1 MPTTGRPFE
10 LPDFYR
16 PWPPRLNPHVEA
28 SRAHNRAWAAR
39 HGLIDEG
46 TWDAATAD
54 SIDLALFAAY
64 CFPDAT
70 PAQLDLLTD
79 WYFWGFYFDDW
90 FLRHYKATGDVIGAA
105 AWLADVRAFMPADL
119 AQPVPEATDPVQ
131 ATLAELWART
141 VPGTTQEWRRRF
153 GDNTFAQMDDAFW
166 ELGNLAAGRVP
177 NPIDYLERRRGAGAG
192 RWVADLI
199 ELVNGTPLPDHVWA
213 SRPVQVMRDTFTDAQ
228 VLLNDV
234 FSYQRETEVE
244 GEIHNFVLVL
254 REFLG
259 MTPQEAADTTNDLL
273 TSRLLQFEST
283 LLTELPDLPLTPAER
298 LAVVNIARSLQDANA
313 GSHEW
318 HLRSSRYMNEA
329 TRHADPKVPVWRHP
343 TGLGT
348 SAARLWAGHR
358 PVDRRAT
365 FQQPLADRPAPSS
378 PFAGGTRT
386 AAADWARRMGL
397 PYSPQAVSWTVTAH
411 NGVSR
416 DRLEVLSQWY
426 VFLAAL
432 DTTVDR
438 LFKSRGDVAGGKVFL
453 KRLPLFLTD
462 NPPVPLNPVERGL
475 ADLWGRAPLDTAH
488 FEQLLETREW
498 ELGNSARSR
507 VPDPVDH
514 LQTRRAE
521 HAGLMVDLVGYGLAL
536 PPAGRTALE
545 ECFADIATARR
556 DLVTYK
562 DKIAVPAEVSN
573 GVLALQRLLDCD
585 LQQAAD
591 VVGDLLTARRAQ
603 FDRLAADAPGDY
615 VEALRTWL
623 GGDLGDRTR
632 LGMSGLGTRGAH
644 AWRPA

>member
-1 MPTTGRPFE
+1 MRPFE

-28 SRAHNRAWAAR
+28 ARAHNRAWAVR
-39 HGLIDEG
+39 HGLIDDG
-46 TWDAATAD
+46 VWDAATAD

-90 FLRHYKATGDVIGAA
+90 FLRHYKSTGDVVGAA
-105 AWLADVRAFMPADL
+105 AWLADVRAFVPADL
-119 AQPVPEATDPVQ
+119 SQPVPEAADPVQ

-141 VPGTTQEWRRRF
+141 VPGTTEEWRRRF

-166 ELGNLAAGRVP
+166 ELGNLAEGRVP
-177 NPIDYLERRRGAGAG
+177 NPLDYLERRRGAGAG

-234 FSYQRETEVE
+234 FSYQRETEQE
-244 GEIHNFVLVL
+244 GELNNFVLVL

-259 MTPQEAADTTNDLL
+259 MTPQKAADTANDLI

-283 LLTELPDLPLTPAER
+283 LLTELPELPLTPQER
-298 LAVVNIARSLQDANA
+298 VAVLNVARSLQDANA

-329 TRHADPKVPVWRHP
+329 TRGADPRVPVWRHP
-343 TGLGT
+343 TGLGA

-358 PVDRRAT
+358 PVDRHASFHLPET
-365 FQQPLADRPAPSS
+365 VIAGKS
-378 PFAGGTRT
+378 PFAGGART

-397 PYSPQAVSWTVTAH
+397 PYAPQAVAWAVTAH
-411 NGVSR
+411 HHVSR

-426 VFLAAL
+426 VLLAAL
-432 DTTVDR
+432 DSTLDR
-438 LFKSRGDVAGGKVFL
+438 VFKARADLTGGKAFL
-453 KRLPLFLTD
+453 RRLPLFLNE
-462 NPPVPLNPVERGL
+462 NPPPPLNPVEKGL
-475 ADLWGRAPLDTAH
+475 ADLWARAPLNPVHVERLVAI
-488 FEQLLETREW
+488 REW
-498 ELGNSARSR
+498 ELGNSARGR

-521 HAGLMVDLVGYGLAL
+521 HAGLMVDLILYGLGL
-536 PPAGRTALE
+536 PAPRPSALE

-556 DLVTYK
+556 DLVTYRE
-562 DKIAVPAEVSN
+562 KISVPTEVSN
-573 GVLALQRLLDCD
+573 GVLALQRLLECD

-603 FDRLAADAPGDY
+603 FDRLAADAPADY
-615 VEALRTWL
+615 AEALRSWL

>member
-1 MPTTGRPFE
+1 MRPFE

-16 PWPPRLNPHVEA
+16 PWPPRLNPHVEEA
-28 SRAHNRAWAAR
+28 RAHNRAWAAR

-70 PAQLDLLTD
+70 PARLDLLTD

-90 FLRHYKATGDVIGAA
+90 FLRHYKSSGDVAGAA
-105 AWLADVRAFMPADL
+105 AWLAEVRAFMPADL
-119 AQPVPEATDPVQ
+119 ARPVPEAADPVQ

-141 VPGTTQEWRRRF
+141 VPGTTEEWRRRF

-234 FSYQRETEVE
+234 FSYQRETEHE
-244 GEIHNFVLVL
+244 GELNNFVLVL

-259 MTPQEAADTTNDLL
+259 MTPQEAADATNDLL

-298 LAVVNIARSLQDANA
+298 VAVLNVARSLQDANA

-329 TRHADPKVPVWRHP
+329 TRGADPKVPVWRYP

-348 SAARLWAGHR
+348 SAARLWGSHR
-358 PVDRRAT
+358 PVDRRASFT
-365 FQQPLADRPAPSS
+365 LPPEEKPARS

-397 PYSPQAVSWTVTAH
+397 PYSPQAVSWAVTAH

-426 VFLAAL
+426 VLLAAV

-438 LFKSRGDVAGGKVFL
+438 LFKARGDVAGGRAFL
-453 KRLPLFLTD
+453 RRLPLFLTETGHR
-462 NPPVPLNPVERGL
+462 PVNAVERGL
-475 ADLWGRAPLDTAH
+475 ADLWGRAPLDAAH

-498 ELGNSARSR
+498 ELGNSARGR

-521 HAGLMVDLVGYGLAL
+521 HAGLMVDLVLYGLGF
-536 PPAGRTALE
+536 PPAERTALE

-562 DKIAVPAEVSN
+562 ERIALPTEVSN
-573 GVLALQRLLDCD
+573 GVLALQRLLECD
-585 LQQAAD
+585 LQLAAD

-603 FDRLAADAPGDY
+603 FDRLAADAPEDY
-615 VEALRTWL
+615 AEALRTWL
-623 GGDLGDRTR
+623 GGDLGERTR